1 MAHLVGDNR
10 QDEKSSDHDL
20 LQVRFDAPTVDWVA
34 RQIAEAFPWQ
44 ETPQHLLRD
53 RDALYGHVVRQRL
66 AVISIRDRSVTARSP
81 WQNGLSNA
89 SSARF
94 ADECVNHVIALGKGH
109 LRKSLKLYADDHDRL
124 RTYLSF
130 D

>member
-66 AVISIRDRSVTARSP
+66 AAISIRDRPVTARSP
-81 WQNGLSNA
+81 
-89 SSARF
+89 
-94 ADECVNHVIALGKGH
+94 
-109 LRKSLKLYADDHDRL
+109 
-124 RTYLSF
+124 
-130 D
+130 